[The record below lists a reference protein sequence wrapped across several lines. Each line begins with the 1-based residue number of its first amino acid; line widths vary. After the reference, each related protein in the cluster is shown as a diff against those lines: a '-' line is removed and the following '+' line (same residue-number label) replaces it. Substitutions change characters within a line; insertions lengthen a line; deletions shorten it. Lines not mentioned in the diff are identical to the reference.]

1 MENIHQIENDERS
14 PLLDTNIDSSN
25 SHRSKSVI
33 ESIFDPSRNFF
44 RYFCLIF
51 ISLLTFGLEFCY
63 VMPGALEDHFE
74 SDLKITTGTFTMFNS
89 YYSMANVI
97 FCFFGGFLID
107 NLLGVRLG
115 AVIFSSFVTIG
126 QILFGYGAYCN
137 RIWLM
142 NVGRFIFG
150 YYALK
155 YISQPSLIRT
165 NQIVKNRT
173 FEHVLHGK

>member
-1 MENIHQIENDERS
+1 MENSHQIENVETS
-14 PLLDTNIDSSN
+14 PLLETNIDSSN
-25 SHRSKSVI
+25 NTNSRS
-33 ESIFDPSRNFF
+33 SIGSILDPRNKIF

-51 ISLLTFGLEFCY
+51 ICLLTFGLEFCY

-115 AVIFSSFVTIG
+115 AIIFSSLITIG

-142 NVGRFIFG
+142 NSGRFIFG
-150 YYALK
+150 YYLK
-155 YISQPSLIRT
+155 KDRNICNICCYVSIFL
-165 NQIVKNRT
+165 K
-173 FEHVLHGK
+173 HGWWYGLCW